1 MGRYTAHGTGRA
13 VGKHNWLELWREPDT
28 SDYRT
33 AALLRGADFRSP
45 PAYATGIQVHEI
57 GSDVIAYATTCKFA
71 CCLAKGTRVNAGTR
85 RDAAR
90 SVERSHPNRTAAT
103 VVAKRTLTDIALT

>member
-1 MGRYTAHGTGRA
+1 MIFMSGT
-13 VGKHNWLELWREPDT
+13 NDII
-28 SDYRT
+28 RT
-33 AALLRGADFRSP
+33 YLIAQRDGADFRSP

-57 GSDVIAYATTCKFA
+57 GPDVIAYTTTCKLA

-85 RDAAR
+85 REAAR
-90 SVERSHPNRTAAT
+90 SVERSRPNRTAAT